1 MESNKYSFN
10 RYRHSYSPEKF
21 YNQWS
26 WLYAFCREYL
36 FRDHTLK
43 IAESLFP
50 GEGPADGTRILE
62 MACGP
67 GLYACSLARRYSQ
80 VLTTGID
87 LSCRLLQRAEVRAA
101 RYSLSNCNFLLG
113 DARALPFRDHSFDAV
128 VVSRL
133 FLIVGDH
140 EAILSEIFRVLRPGG
155 RCFIAEPT
163 SRLKTHLL
171 WLGMRWLA
179 HLCGPSDVKHSV
191 PHKVTILSQC
201 QFRALVASQ
210 GWSQMRFEIDG
221 SYQCAFCSKATQR
234 EQAVVPS
241 TTEAR
246 GVA

>member
-1 MESNKYSFN
+1 MERNNYSSSKFGQL
-10 RYRHSYSPEKF
+10 HSPEVF
-21 YNQWS
+21 YNHWS
-26 WLYAFCREYL
+26 WLYALCREYL

-50 GEGPADGTRILE
+50 VEGPAVGTHVLE

-67 GLYACSLARRYSQ
+67 GLYTCSLARRYSQ

-87 LSCRLLQRAEVRAA
+87 LSYRLLRRAEVRAA
-101 RYSLSNCNFLLG
+101 RYSLSNCSFLLG
-113 DARALPFRDHSFDAV
+113 DARALPFKNHSFDAV

-140 EAILSEIFRVLRPGG
+140 EAILSELFRVLRPGG

-163 SRLKTHLL
+163 SRVKTHLL
-171 WLGMRWLA
+171 SHVMRWMA
-179 HLCGPSDVKHSV
+179 HLFGPSDVRLSV
-191 PHKVTILSQC
+191 PCRVTILSSY

-210 GWSQMRFEIDG
+210 GWSEMRFEVDG
-221 SYQCAFCSKATQR
+221 SYQFAVCSKATQR
-234 EQAVVPS
+234 DQGVVRS
-241 TTEAR
+241 TTIAV

>member
-1 MESNKYSFN
+1 MERNKYSSSEFGQL
-10 RYRHSYSPEKF
+10 HSPEEF
-21 YNQWS
+21 YNHWS
-26 WLYAFCREYL
+26 WLYALCREYL

-43 IAESLFP
+43 ISESLFP
-50 GEGPADGTRILE
+50 VEGPAVGTRVLE
-62 MACGP
+62 IACGP

-113 DARALPFRDHSFDAV
+113 DARAVPFDDHSFDAV

-163 SRLKTHLL
+163 SRVKTHLL
-171 WLGMRWLA
+171 SHVMRWMA
-179 HLCGPSDVKHSV
+179 HFFGPPDVKLSA
-191 PHKVTILSQC
+191 PRKVTILSPY

-210 GWSQMRFEIDG
+210 GWSEMRFENDG
-221 SYQCAFCSKATQR
+221 SYQFAVCSKVTKRDQEIVR
-234 EQAVVPS
+234 S
-241 TTEAR
+241 TTKVI